1 MKKPKAKDEK
11 DQLKLEM
18 LKRQLE
24 ESLKRTKEIQIEMI
38 DIMDWGVEEYES

>member
-11 DQLKLEM
+11 DQQKLES
-18 LKRQLE
+18 LRLELE

-38 DIMDWGVEEYES
+38 SIMDWGVEEYES

>member
-1 MKKPKAKDEK
+1 MNKPKAKDEK

-38 DIMDWGVEEYES
+38 NMMDWGVEEYES